1 MLKRIGRRALPILL
15 VVLVLL
21 VGGAAVT
28 GAAVVLSRSGT
39 DAAHARP
46 GAPGGRTA
54 TASPSGS
61 GAPAKIVP
69 SGAVVAPLR
78 RVVPPDVLAVVGTGI
93 RPARLAKIKKIKRVQ
108 DVTTVDGGAVRLKP
122 AASGQSG
129 QEAQANV
136 FGVDPSLFRSWT
148 TPDTA
153 ADNAL
158 WQALARDEF
167 VGSSDAADRLGLRSG
182 TPYPIVGRT
191 SQFVRMAKSAPLG
204 LPGVDALVSKRTS
217 ERLGL
222 VRNVA
227 VLVNAPGANPAKLT
241 KQVRKALGKGSQV
254 IDLAKAGS
262 SGGGPPGGKARS
274 YLDLYKQA
282 AATCNG
288 LSWTVLAAIGQ
299 VESDHGRNAGRSSAG
314 ALGPMQFLPSTWQ
327 TYGVDGDH
335 DGKADIMNPYDA
347 IPAAAGYLCKNGA
360 GGGGKAL
367 YRAIFA
373 YNHADWYV
381 QQVLSLAAA
390 YDRRFS

>member
-1 MLKRIGRRALPILL
+1 MSKRIGRRAVPILL
-15 VVLVLL
+15 VVLVLI

-28 GAAVVLSRSGT
+28 GAAVVLSHSGD
-39 DAAHARP
+39 DAAQARP
-46 GAPGGRTA
+46 GVPGGRTA
-54 TASPSGS
+54 TASPSGP
-61 GAPAKIVP
+61 GAPANIVP
-69 SGAVVAPLR
+69 SGSVVAPLR

-93 RPARLAKIKKIKRVQ
+93 RPGELAKIKKIKRVR
-108 DVTTVDGGAVRLKP
+108 DVITVDGGAVRLKP
-122 AASGQSG
+122 AATGQSG

-136 FGVDPSLFRSWT
+136 FGVDASTFRPWT

-158 WQALARDEF
+158 WRALARDQF
-167 VGSSDAADRLGLRSG
+167 VGSRDAADRLGLKPG
-182 TPYPIVGRT
+182 TPYPLVGRT
-191 SQFVRMAKSAPLG
+191 TQFVKLAKAAPLG
-204 LPGVDALVSKRTS
+204 LPGVDALVSRRMS

-222 VRNVA
+222 IRDVA
-227 VLVNAPGANPAKLT
+227 VLVNAPGVDPAKLRR
-241 KQVRKALGKGSQV
+241 QVRRALGAGSQV
-254 IDLAKAGS
+254 INLATS
-262 SGGGPPGGKARS
+262 DSGGGAPNGKAHS

-282 AATCNG
+282 AATCKG

-314 ALGPMQFLPSTWQ
+314 ALGPMQFIPSTWR

-347 IPAAAGYLCKNGA
+347 IPAAAGYLCKSGA
-360 GGGGKAL
+360 GGGGNAL

-381 QQVLSLAAA
+381 QQVLGLARA
-390 YDRRFS
+390 YDRRFN